1 MKTEVV
7 TIDGALLR
15 GLIMAEVAKS
25 GIKVES
31 MTFKFQGSSHGYRL
45 PAEDL
50 LEVEVTGHR
59 PKGTGLEGGK

>member
-1 MKTEVV
+1 MEVV

-25 GIKVES
+25 GIKVER
-31 MTFKFQGSSHGYRL
+31 MVFKFQGARQGYSL
-45 PAEDL
+45 PAADL
-50 LEVEVTGHR
+50 IEVEITGHR